1 MTARKSSE
9 ERRREI
15 ADAAIK
21 IIGERGLR
29 EFTAAHVAEEVGIK
43 DGTVFR
49 HFKDM
54 NEITLAVLDRLQE
67 LLEAAPQST
76 GDPLERLEGFVLTRL
91 HFVTVQ
97 RGIQSLLF
105 SDQLSHALGAEGPR
119 RVAALRNRG
128 RDFVRTCLR
137 EAADKG
143 LLRDGL
149 DIEGAVVLV
158 TGTVMGFLFAAKDG
172 ALPAPAGEMERRCW
186 ETLRSALARTQVP
199 S

>member
-1 MTARKSSE
+1 MAARKTTE

-15 ADAAIK
+15 ADAAIQ

-29 EFTAAHVAEEVGIK
+29 EFTAAHVAQEVGIK

-67 LLEAAPQST
+67 LLEAAPQSA

-91 HFVTVQ
+91 HYVTVQ

-105 SDQLSHALGAEGPR
+105 SDQLSHALGSEGPK

-128 RDFVRTCLR
+128 RDFVRACLR
-137 EAADKG
+137 EAADQG
-143 LLRDGL
+143 LLREDL

-158 TGTVMGFLFAAKDG
+158 TGMVMGFLFAAKDG
-172 ALPAPAGEMERRCW
+172 SLPAPTVEMERRCW
-186 ETLRSALARTQVP
+186 QTLRSSLVRKQVR

>member
-1 MTARKSSE
+1 MTTRKPTE

-29 EFTAAHVAEEVGIK
+29 EFTAARIAQEIGIK
-43 DGTVFR
+43 DGTIFR
-49 HFKDM
+49 HFNNM
-54 NEITLAVLDRLQE
+54 SEITLAVLDRLQE
-67 LLEAAPQST
+67 LIEAAPQST
-76 GDPLERLEGFVLTRL
+76 GDPLERLEGFVLSRL
-91 HFVTVQ
+91 HSVTVQ

-105 SDQLSHALGAEGPR
+105 SDQLSHALGAEGQR

-128 RDFVRTCLR
+128 RELVRSCLR
-137 EAADKG
+137 EAAEKG
-143 LLRDGL
+143 LLREDL

-158 TGTVMGFLFAAKDG
+158 TGAVMGFLFAATDG

-186 ETLRSALARTQVP
+186 RTLRSALARKQAL